1 MAQDPAQRW
10 NRTEGVLV
18 VPGTQPDA
26 VAARLEAERVVAR
39 LEWYPAT
46 PHLLSLTLLADADG
60 RVAVTPPS
68 RGGVTAG
75 IRISELVESLARE
88 FSGDVTIGPASF
100 NALPADVALPSVA
113 SEAPEGSRTV
123 VVSPLS
129 AYMVPLQAT
138 LLERPLAVTSLP
150 ALDRRIVMY
159 SGEGNQLGAFGWDKE
174 SLPALVL
181 TVDARDIAV
190 RAVTTGESEDDAV
203 FSWGMTSQYV
213 WGGVAEPG
221 PALRAL
227 VDEMLTDSTD
237 VSLVAA
243 AVPGADAEA
252 VAEAFSTPG
261 IDGLVALI
269 DALGLPD
276 WVASVLTGRL
286 APAEAPGAVVHEPRG
301 LSNAVGRSVGLMLQD
316 PEAPGSAFWQTYIRV
331 VTERPWLMRAGVALE
346 AGIGGALIGT
356 AVHRRDRTGVA
367 HRGLLATG
375 VVLLVDAVAEASLAS
390 WTRHRELRRRADQEM
405 ALVAEELGA

>member
-68 RGGVTAG
+68 RGGVMAG
-75 IRISELVESLARE
+75 TRISELVESLARE

-100 NALPADVALPSVA
+100 NALPVDVALPTVA
-113 SEAPEGSRTV
+113 SETPEGSRTV

-159 SGEGNQLGAFGWDKE
+159 SGEGNQLGSFGWDKE

>member
-1 MAQDPAQRW
+1 MAQDHAQRW

-26 VAARLEAERVVAR
+26 VAARLEADRVVAR

-68 RGGVTAG
+68 RGGAIAG

-100 NALPADVALPSVA
+100 NALPDGVALPSV
-113 SEAPEGSRTV
+113 SEQTPDASRTV

-138 LLERPLAVTSLP
+138 LLERPLAVVSLP
-150 ALDRRIVMY
+150 ALDRRVVMY
-159 SGEGNQLGAFGWDKE
+159 AGEGNELGTFGWDEE
-174 SLPALVL
+174 SLPALVMS
-181 TVDARDIAV
+181 VDTRDIAV
-190 RAVTTGESEDDAV
+190 RAVVTGESEDDAV
-203 FSWGMTSQYV
+203 FSWGMSSKYV
-213 WGGVAEPG
+213 WGGVATPG
-221 PALRAL
+221 PALRHL
-227 VDEMLTDSTD
+227 VDELLKDSTD
-237 VSLVAA
+237 VSLVAQT
-243 AVPGADAEA
+243 VPGADAQA

-261 IDGLVALI
+261 LDGLVALV
-269 DALGLPD
+269 DALGMPD

-316 PEAPGSAFWQTYIRV
+316 PSAPGSVFWQTYIDT
-331 VTERPWLMRAGVALE
+331 VTERPWIMRAGALLE
-346 AGIGGALIGT
+346 AGIGGVLIGA
-356 AVHRRDRTGVA
+356 AVRRRGRTGLTS
-367 HRGLLATG
+367 RGLLGTG
-375 VVLLVDAVAEASLAS
+375 VVLLVDAVAEVSLAS
-390 WTRHRELRRRADQEM
+390 WTRHRELRRRADEEM

>member
-68 RGGVTAG
+68 RGGVMPGT
-75 IRISELVESLARE
+75 RISELVESLARE

-100 NALPADVALPSVA
+100 NALPADVALPTVA
-113 SEAPEGSRTV
+113 PETPEGSRTV

-159 SGEGNQLGAFGWDKE
+159 SGEGNQLGSFGWDKE

>member
-68 RGGVTAG
+68 RGGVMAG
-75 IRISELVESLARE
+75 TRISELVESLARE

-100 NALPADVALPSVA
+100 NALPADVALPTVA
-113 SEAPEGSRTV
+113 SETPEGSRTV

-159 SGEGNQLGAFGWDKE
+159 SGEGNQLGSFGWDKE

>member
-26 VAARLEAERVVAR
+26 VAARLEADRVVAR

-68 RGGVTAG
+68 RGGVIAG

-100 NALPADVALPSVA
+100 NALPTDVALPDVA
-113 SEAPEGSRTV
+113 SGGADASRTV

-138 LLERPLAVTSLP
+138 LLERPLAVVSLP

-159 SGEGNQLGAFGWDKE
+159 AGGGNELGTFGWDEE

-181 TVDARDIAV
+181 TVDTRDIAV

-203 FSWGMTSQYV
+203 FSWGMTSKYV

-227 VDEMLTDSTD
+227 VDELLADSTD
-237 VSLVAA
+237 VSRVAE

-252 VAEAFSTPG
+252 VAQAFSTPG
-261 IDGLVALI
+261 LDGLVALVE
-269 DALGLPD
+269 ALGLPD
-276 WVASVLTGRL
+276 WVASVLSGRL

-316 PEAPGSAFWQTYIRV
+316 PSVPGSASWQSYVRF
-331 VTERPWLMRAGVALE
+331 VTDKPWLVRAGFALE
-346 AGIGGALIGT
+346 AGAGGALIGY
-356 AVHRRDRTGVA
+356 AVRRRNQTG
-367 HRGLLATG
+367 HLPRGL
-375 VVLLVDAVAEASLAS
+375 VVFGTLMLVESVTQGSLAS
-390 WTRHRELRRRADQEM
+390 LTRHRELRRRADEEM

>member
-68 RGGVTAG
+68 RGGVTVG

>member
-26 VAARLEAERVVAR
+26 VAARLEADRVVAR

-46 PHLLSLTLLADADG
+46 SHLLSITLLADADG
-60 RVAVTPPS
+60 RVAITPPS
-68 RGGVTAG
+68 RGGVIPG
-75 IRISELVESLARE
+75 SRVSELVESLARE
-88 FSGDVTIGPASF
+88 FAGDVTIGPASF
-100 NALPADVALPSVA
+100 NALPADVSLPTVTAGTSDCA
-113 SEAPEGSRTV
+113 RTV

-138 LLERPLAVTSLP
+138 LLERPLAVASLP

-159 SGEGNQLGAFGWDKE
+159 AGEGNELGDFGWDEE

-203 FSWGMTSQYV
+203 FSWGMTSRYV

-221 PALRAL
+221 PALRGL
-227 VDEMLTDSTD
+227 VDELLADSTD

-252 VAEAFSTPG
+252 VAAAFSTPG
-261 IDGLVALI
+261 IDGLVALVE
-269 DALGLPD
+269 ALGLPD
-276 WVASVLTGRL
+276 WVASVLSGRL
-286 APAEAPGAVVHEPRG
+286 APAEVPGAVVHEPRG

-316 PEAPGSAFWQTYIRV
+316 PSAPGSAFWQTYVRT
-331 VTERPWLMRAGVALE
+331 VTEKPWIMRAGAVLE
-346 AGIGGALIGT
+346 ASVGGLLVGA
-356 AVHRRDRTGVA
+356 AVRRRRCTGSL
-367 HRGLLATG
+367 HRGFLAAG
-375 VVLLVDAVAEASLAS
+375 IVLLVDAVAETSLAS
-390 WTRHRELRRRADQEM
+390 WTRHRELRRRADEEM

>member
-213 WGGVAEPG
+213 WGGVAESG